1 MARHTLL
8 TDFLSELEVPH
19 TSEYSDRVYRNMP
32 FKSLFGL
39 AYALKSYN
47 IESTGYK
54 CAKPA
59 DVITLTP
66 PFMARTSAGTFVIIT
81 KISDNTVEY
90 LYNSKHQSSP
100 RDEFQARLD
109 GTVFMAFPTD
119 KSREPNLGRHEFVSF
134 ITRCRNLALALGP
147 LALVILGG
155 IYTDV
160 FTGVGTT
167 LVCLL
172 NIIGILTSV
181 LLIKKTWHV
190 DSSTADRVCG
200 VVQHGGCDHVLSSE
214 GAKLFG
220 VFSWSEIGLSYFSV
234 SLIAMSAFPGSWP
247 WLALFNICCLP
258 YSFWSI
264 WYQHYRAQHWCTLCL
279 SVQATLWLSFLSW
292 LISGTYSHIAGLDI
306 TDGIILVLAYI
317 SATCILSAVTS
328 MITAYTTTHQSNST
342 PTQ

>member
-54 CAKPA
+54 CDKPA
-59 DVITLTP
+59 DVMTLTP

-119 KSREPNLGRHEFVSF
+119 KSREPDLGRHEFVSF

-155 IYTDV
+155 DIHRRIHRRRHHPCVPAEYYRHPHECAAHQENLARGFIYCRPSMWR
-160 FTGVGTT
+160 G
-167 LVCLL
+167 
-172 NIIGILTSV
+172 S
-181 LLIKKTWHV
+181 TW
-190 DSSTADRVCG
+190 R
-200 VVQHGGCDHVLSSE
+200 
-214 GAKLFG
+214 
-220 VFSWSEIGLSYFSV
+220 
-234 SLIAMSAFPGSWP
+234 M
-247 WLALFNICCLP
+247 
-258 YSFWSI
+258 
-264 WYQHYRAQHWCTLCL
+264 
-279 SVQATLWLSFLSW
+279 
-292 LISGTYSHIAGLDI
+292 
-306 TDGIILVLAYI
+306 
-317 SATCILSAVTS
+317 
-328 MITAYTTTHQSNST
+328 
-342 PTQ
+342 